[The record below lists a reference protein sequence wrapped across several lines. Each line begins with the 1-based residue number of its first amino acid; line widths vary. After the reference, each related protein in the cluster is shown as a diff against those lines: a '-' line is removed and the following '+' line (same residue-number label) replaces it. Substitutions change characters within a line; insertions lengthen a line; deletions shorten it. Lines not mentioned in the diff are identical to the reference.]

1 MLYRELGDSNL
12 KPKNE
17 HTVQLPAGIHI
28 NNNLNYEFHVN
39 QLCKKASKKL
49 NELLE
54 LLSAWALINE

>member
-17 HTVQLPAGIHI
+17 HTVKLPAGIHI

-39 QLCKKASKKL
+39 ELCKKASKKL
-49 NELLE
+49 HELLE